1 MKERKPIKLI
11 TVTIL
16 SDGKQIMSQV
26 TRANGM
32 EDSLVITLMEEWL
45 NSFKSKN
52 GKAS

>member
-1 MKERKPIKLI
+1 MKDRKPVKLLS
-11 TVTIL
+11 VTIL

-32 EDSLVITLMEEWL
+32 EDSLVINLMEEWL
-45 NSFKSKN
+45 QHFKNNN